1 MAILTTQT
9 VEYES
14 AATAVAFSAMTD
26 AGAHTVYTTT
36 NKPWS
41 QASGYEPVIAP
52 YGLMTGGTVIP
63 AVAGTDDLVDVAAL
77 TAMMPG
83 VASANATTGV
93 VTVNAVTN
101 QTCTRGSS
109 TNTHIIN
116 SVTVSTAGAIAVVA
130 GTATTAFSATRGAAG
145 GPPFIPDGAIE
156 IGQVRFTT
164 TAAAA
169 VASTEI
175 YQVVG
180 THQERYD
187 YPTYNANY
195 LSGTVTFVTALP
207 LIHTGSVPKKVYV
220 RCATPVFAEISHAK
234 DWVPAETAN
243 STNSE
248 AYYDGDLGAVSS
260 SLGQASFTA
269 ALNDGVTDNLLGKL
283 GQNLIFRFKPS
294 RNGSAYQLTQGVLG
308 VARTYGVKASAI
320 GTFTVSPQQ
329 ASVDFAS

>member
-26 AGAHTVYTTT
+26 AGAHTVFTTT

-52 YGLMTGGTVIP
+52 YGLMTGGTITP
-63 AVAGTDDLVDVAAL
+63 AVSTTNNYVDVAAL

-83 VASANATTGV
+83 VATANATTGV
-93 VTVNAVTN
+93 LTVNAAVD
-101 QTCTRGSS
+101 QSCTRGTGSDAY
-109 TNTHIIN
+109 IIN
-116 SVTVSTAGAIAVVA
+116 SITVTSAGAIAVVA
-130 GTATTAFSATRGAAG
+130 GTATTAFSATRNVAG
-145 GPPFIPDGAIE
+145 GPPFIPVGSIE
-156 IGQVRFTT
+156 IGQVRLTA

-169 VASTEI
+169 VASSEI

-187 YPTYNANY
+187 YPTYSADY
-195 LSGTVTFVTALP
+195 LAGTVTFVSALP
-207 LIHTGSVPKKVYV
+207 LIHTGSVAKKVYV

-248 AYYDGDLGAVSS
+248 AYYDGNLGSVSS

-269 ALNDGVTDNLLGKL
+269 ALNDGVTDNLLGKV

-308 VARTYGVKASAI
+308 VARTFGVKSSSV
-320 GTFTVSPQQ
+320 GTFSVSPQQ